1 MLRENVD
8 SRAMSFRVPILRA
21 IATFAVAALTS
32 SVTNAQDGVAGEVK
46 ALRQA
51 LDQQAKQIETLSAQV
66 ARLSARIEGHPDAA
80 AAERTAPATA
90 DSADF
95 AIPAARAIAPH
106 PPANVHII
114 VKGESL
120 EKIAKS
126 HGTTVP
132 DLLKIN
138 RIKDPK
144 KLQIGQ
150 QILLPPPT
158 PKKEVQ

>member
-1 MLRENVD
+1 
-8 SRAMSFRVPILRA
+8 MSFGVPILRA
-21 IATFAVAALTS
+21 FATLAVAVLAS
-32 SVTNAQDGVAGEVK
+32 PATNAQDGVAGEVK
-46 ALRQA
+46 ALRQIVE
-51 LDQQAKQIETLSAQV
+51 QQGKQIEMLSAQI
-66 ARLSARIEGHPDAA
+66 ARLSARTEGTADAPPAA
-80 AAERTAPATA
+80 ANRPAPPAA

-95 AIPAARAIAPH
+95 AIPAARAVAPH
-106 PPANVHII
+106 PPANVHIV

-132 DLLKIN
+132 DLQKIN
-138 RIKDPK
+138 RITDPK

-158 PKKEVQ
+158 PKKEAP

>member
-1 MLRENVD
+1 MI
-8 SRAMSFRVPILRA
+8 FRVPILRA
-21 IATFAVAALTS
+21 VATLAVAALTS

-66 ARLSARIEGHPDAA
+66 ARLSARIEGHPEVAPA
-80 AAERTAPATA
+80 TTERATPATA

-95 AIPAARAIAPH
+95 AIPAARAVAPH

>member
-1 MLRENVD
+1 MI
-8 SRAMSFRVPILRA
+8 FRVPILRA
-21 IATFAVAALTS
+21 AATMAVAALTS

-46 ALRQA
+46 ALRQIVE
-51 LDQQAKQIETLSAQV
+51 QQARQIETLSAQV
-66 ARLSARIEGHPDAA
+66 ARLSARIEGHPDAPPA
-80 AAERTAPATA
+80 ATERAAPPAA
-90 DSADF
+90 DNADF
-95 AIPAARAIAPH
+95 AIPAARAVAPH
-106 PPANVHII
+106 PPANVHVI

-150 QILLPPPT
+150 QIVLPPPT
-158 PKKEVQ
+158 PKKEGQ